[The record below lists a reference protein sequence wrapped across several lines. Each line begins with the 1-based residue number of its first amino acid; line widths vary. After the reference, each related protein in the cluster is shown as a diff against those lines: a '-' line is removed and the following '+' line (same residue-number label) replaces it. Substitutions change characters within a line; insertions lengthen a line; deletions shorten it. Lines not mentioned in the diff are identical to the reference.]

1 MAYNELNRL
10 KWTGRLAD
18 ARVTIRHRGAPN
30 DEMAV
35 SGRDITEVR
44 KTFFLYR
51 NDRDG
56 DEVHIPMHRILK
68 IESEGRVLWQ
78 KRGKSR

>member
-10 KWTGRLAD
+10 KWTGRLAE
-18 ARVTIRHRGAPN
+18 ARVAIRHRGAPN
-30 DEMAV
+30 DEKV
-35 SGRDITEVR
+35 ISGSQITEVH
-44 KTFFLYR
+44 KTHFLCM
-51 NDRDG
+51 
-56 DEVHIPMHRILK
+56 DESGNEIHIPMHRILK

>member
-1 MAYNELNRL
+1 MAYEELNRL
-10 KWTGRLAD
+10 KWMGKLEECK
-18 ARVTIRHRGAPN
+18 VLIRHRGAPN
-30 DEMAV
+30 DEMMI
-35 SGRDITEVR
+35 SGSDITEVR
-44 KTFFLYR
+44 KTFFLHL
-51 NDRDG
+51 NDTG